1 MKKRVLAIT
10 VILIL
15 CAYFAVSVSAIDTPW
30 LPIEPDGADTET
42 SSPTEEKADTTDVE
56 EDSGHTT
63 EALPSDTEDSIETDL
78 RNSDTTE
85 KELSKETGCGS
96 TLWGY
101 AVLAYCLTA
110 SVCVI
115 KTRKENE

>member
-1 MKKRVLAIT
+1 ML
-10 VILIL
+10 L
-15 CAYFAVSVSAIDTPW
+15 CACFAISASAIDTPW

-56 EDSGHTT
+56 KDSGHTA
-63 EALPSDTEDSIETDL
+63 EAFPSDTEDSIETDL

-96 TLWGY
+96 VFWGY
-101 AVLAYCLTA
+101 AVFACCLTA

-115 KTRKENE
+115 KMRKENE

>member
-10 VILIL
+10 VILLL
-15 CAYFAVSVSAIDTPW
+15 CACFSISASAIDTPW
-30 LPIEPDGADTET
+30 IPIEPDGVTTET
-42 SSPTEEKADTTDVE
+42 SSPAEENADTTDVE
-56 EDSGHTT
+56 EDSGHTA